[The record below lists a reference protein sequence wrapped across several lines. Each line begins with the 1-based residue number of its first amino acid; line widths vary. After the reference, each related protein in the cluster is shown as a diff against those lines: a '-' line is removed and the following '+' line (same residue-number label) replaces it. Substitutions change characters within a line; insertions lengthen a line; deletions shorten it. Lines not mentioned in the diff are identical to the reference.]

1 MALGKIM
8 RLLWV
13 FLTWPGQLVRLVAL
27 VGGSGTW
34 SVMGSPLGVLMS
46 STVLYMLGYLLFFS
60 PGP

>member
-1 MALGKIM
+1 MHM
-8 RLLWV
+8 LWV